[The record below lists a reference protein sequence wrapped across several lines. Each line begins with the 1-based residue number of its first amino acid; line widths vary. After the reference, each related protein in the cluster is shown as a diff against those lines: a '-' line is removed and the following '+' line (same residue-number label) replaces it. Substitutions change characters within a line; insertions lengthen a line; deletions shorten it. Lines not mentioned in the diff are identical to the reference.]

1 MLWTPA
7 SAGVTIMELEM
18 AKLRHLA
25 IAAKDPERTMRR
37 AGWLAAL
44 TAALLY
50 IAGTIAFLVILL
62 PARVTAL
69 DGFST
74 LAAAAS
80 EALGA

>member
-37 AGWLAAL
+37 AGWLAAF
-44 TAALLY
+44 AA
-50 IAGTIAFLVILL
+50 IAAH
-62 PARVTAL
+62 
-69 DGFST
+69 
-74 LAAAAS
+74 LAHA
-80 EALGA
+80 